1 MGKLSHWQ
9 IISKTLH
16 SIMTFISTFLKK
28 NRPPLLS
35 LLGGMLYSSGFPLF
49 IGGSFFLGPII
60 GFFLFNYALFLE
72 EKNFRKQLLIAF
84 MFSLGFYLLGFYWI
98 PHTLKEFGGLF
109 FPINQLLGLLFSLVI
124 IPQVYVYTIIQRKWK
139 NPVLLSICYV
149 ILEEFIPQQFPAH
162 IGHSFASLA
171 PNFPLKLAPLFGAP
185 VYSFL
190 TALIALSILEHVR
203 TKKTPALHYALFFL
217 MIILN
222 FTLKA

>member
-1 MGKLSHWQ
+1 MSQNLLPKQFTDLEKYLVEWGLPNEEARFQK
-9 IISKTLH
+9 LH
-16 SIMTFISTFLKK
+16 STNMVDLKDFYDAMC
-28 NRPPLLS
+28 NRIEEILDYLDQ
-35 LLGGMLYSSGFPLF
+35 
-49 IGGSFFLGPII
+49 
-60 GFFLFNYALFLE
+60 FNVNELFLE

-190 TALIALSILEHVR
+190 TALIALDKSV
-203 TKKTPALHYALFFL
+203 
-217 MIILN
+217 
-222 FTLKA
+222 